1 MTATLHESVMAPS
14 PAPGAAI
21 YRLATYVPL
30 VGERF
35 EVGGSDGAAVLE
47 LVAADAHSGA
57 GESFSLRFATT
68 ADAFLPQGSYPLAH
82 PALGSFSLF
91 LVPLG
96 PGSSGA
102 YELEAVINQLPET
115 ESIDG

>member
-1 MTATLHESVMAPS
+1 MTQALHDPGTA
-14 PAPGAAI
+14 PAPDSAV

-35 EVGGSDGAAVLE
+35 EVGDSDGAGTLE
-47 LVAADAHSGA
+47 LVAADEHRGA
-57 GESFSLRFATT
+57 GESFSLRFAST
-68 ADAFLPQGSYPLAH
+68 ADAFLPQGSYALAH
-82 PALGSFSLF
+82 PALGPFSLF

-102 YELEAVINQLPET
+102 YELEAVINQLPEAGST
-115 ESIDG
+115 DG

>member
-1 MTATLHESVMAPS
+1 MTETLHESVMAP
-14 PAPGAAI
+14 APDAAS
-21 YRLATYVPL
+21 YRLATYMPL

-35 EVGGSDGAAVLE
+35 EVRGSDGEAVLE
-47 LVAADAHSGA
+47 LVAADEHRGA
-57 GESFSLRFATT
+57 GESFSLRFTVT
-68 ADAFLPQGSYPLAH
+68 ADVFLPQGIYPLAH

-102 YELEAVINQLPET
+102 HELEAVINQLPEAGST
-115 ESIDG
+115 DG